1 MEQFRLRQE
10 ELKELKR
17 KNLWKFIIIVV
28 LALVMGALSIVLKVE
43 YKSIEINMSMIPV
56 TIPVLVVV
64 LGWAIYRGLS
74 RQKAL
79 FDSYVLTFS
88 DNLIT
93 REQANTSTLSLHSFE
108 INEIIK
114 DKNGHFWIKAND
126 IIIVPAQVE
135 RYEEVEA
142 LLNKIVPVTTK
153 TSFKYKYRIV
163 ISIITLVLMLCF
175 YGTNDKIIA
184 GICGPILSGIFIWNL
199 RERWKLRRSLDKSTQ
214 RSFFI
219 YVIVLIVTIAMT
231 VMKLMGFDY

>member
-10 ELKELKR
+10 GLKEFKR

-28 LALVMGALSIVLKVE
+28 LTLVIGVLSIVLKVE

-56 TIPVLVVV
+56 TIPVLIAVI
-64 LGWAIYRGLS
+64 GWAIYRGVS
-74 RQKAL
+74 QQKAL
-79 FDSYVLTFS
+79 FNSYVLTFS
-88 DNLIT
+88 DKLIT
-93 REQANTSTLSLHSFE
+93 REQANTSTLSLHYFE

-126 IIIVPAQVE
+126 IIIVPAKIE

-163 ISIITLVLMLCF
+163 ISIITIVLMLCF
-175 YGTNDKIIA
+175 YGTDDKIIA

-199 RERWKLRRSLDKSTQ
+199 NQRWKLRRSLDKSAQ
-214 RSFFI
+214 RHFFI
-219 YVIVLIVTIAMT
+219 YVIVLIITIAMT
-231 VMKLMGFDY
+231 VMKLMGFN